1 MKLDIK
7 INNNMLNK
15 IISYNIKEIS
25 KRLKLNFPSLWV
37 YQIAIEV
44 SIIGCF
50 TRVIYNLKMKNSL
63 NKEIFNIIYNICETL
78 LIEKFKHLYLKRNI
92 NSSTAKF
99 LRFAKICYDD
109 LFNNDKNELLL
120 YV

>member
-25 KRLKLNFPSLWV
+25 KKLKLNFPSLWV

-63 NKEIFNIIYNICETL
+63 NKEIF
-78 LIEKFKHLYLKRNI
+78 
-92 NSSTAKF
+92 
-99 LRFAKICYDD
+99 
-109 LFNNDKNELLL
+109 
-120 YV
+120 